1 MVAGKHALP
10 GCRGEDGALEK
21 LSKLADG
28 IAATPRARSHKNC
41 RSLARRNLLL
51 RIFYCGSRNSERRFY
66 LICNFGRTCADRG
79 QKEIVGDLYECRPR
93 QRTAQYVDGFGNGCG
108 EFVRAGH
115 TAGEA
120 RERPDDFQLLGSL
133 MQRSAGPGEKR

>member
-10 GCRGEDGALEK
+10 GCRGEDRALEK
-21 LSKLADG
+21 LNKLANG

-41 RSLARRNLLL
+41 RSLTRRNLLL
-51 RIFYCGSRNSERRFY
+51 SIFHG
-66 LICNFGRTCADRG
+66 CNRKSAKWFCLVCNLGRTRADRG

-115 TAGEA
+115 TPGEA
-120 RERPDDFQLLGSL
+120 RELPDDFQLLGSL